1 MRFMKK
7 EDRLEVIKTELKKS
21 NKILN
26 VLCDENRQNILLVLL
41 ENCST
46 GVLELMTLLK
56 KLIYQDLQ
64 YHII

>member
-1 MRFMKK
+1 MKK